1 MRRSN
6 YLLPTHILLLISIC
20 TSLCSCASQ
29 SRTDSSKINDISDCG
44 AFSNSPITHQ
54 DFKLSSSNPSIDSK
68 IITSCEK
75 LLLAIQLSN
84 ANSEFNDMLL
94 ASELFKEYLEQS
106 NDQNP
111 YEKQLAMILHQ
122 RTIHRIKILWKLHNI
137 ENELLVN
144 SLENKKLTHKINELE
159 MKIKQLKS
167 IESEINEKEQSIISP
182 TVERDYRK
190 QQENPSR

>member
-1 MRRSN
+1 
-6 YLLPTHILLLISIC
+6 
-20 TSLCSCASQ
+20 
-29 SRTDSSKINDISDCG
+29 
-44 AFSNSPITHQ
+44 
-54 DFKLSSSNPSIDSK
+54 
-68 IITSCEK
+68 
-75 LLLAIQLSN
+75 
-84 ANSEFNDMLL
+84 MLL